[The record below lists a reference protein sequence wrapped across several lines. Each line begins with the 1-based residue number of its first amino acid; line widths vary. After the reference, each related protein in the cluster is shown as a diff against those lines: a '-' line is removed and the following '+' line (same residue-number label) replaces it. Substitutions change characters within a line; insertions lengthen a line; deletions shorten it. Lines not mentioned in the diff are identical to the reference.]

1 MNLDTRKKIILSA
14 VIDAYIRTGEPVGSK
29 VLSELNSLNV
39 SSATI
44 RNEMSELEKMGYLHK
59 PHTSAGR
66 IPSNEGYR
74 YYVQTSLN
82 PYKLTAAD
90 KSLLGQLPR
99 DCAGLHQTVNSAADR
114 LAQFLGLAVFAVA
127 PSCSSGVF
135 TFEVLPVGKRSYAVL
150 AISAVGNVK
159 TVFARSDGEVSP
171 AQARKFAA
179 VLNEILS
186 GFPVEQI
193 GRVRLILLANETARV
208 CPECSCLLN
217 AVTQLIEQLKSY
229 ELTVCGGENLLS
241 YPEFSNIGAAR
252 EYIALLS
259 KHERIMD
266 VLLTDSQAGQL
277 TIRIGDENH
286 VFQNSYASMISM
298 LSDAKIPV
306 AIGVMGPTRM
316 NYAKAAAGF
325 LYLMNQLK
333 TLINEEY

>member
-1 MNLDTRKKIILSA
+1 MDLDDRKKIILGA

-29 VLSELNSLNV
+29 ALSGLDCLNV

-44 RNEMSELEKMGYLHK
+44 RNEMSELEKMGYLRK

-66 IPSNEGYR
+66 VPSNSGYK

-82 PYKLTAAD
+82 PYRLTSAD
-90 KSLLGQLPR
+90 KALLGHLPR
-99 DCAGLHQTVNSAADR
+99 DGSGLYQTVNAAAER

-150 AISAVGNVK
+150 AVSSAGNVK
-159 TVFARSDGEVSP
+159 TVFARAEGDVGAV
-171 AQARKFAA
+171 QARKFAA
-179 VLNEILS
+179 VLNKILS

-208 CPECSCLLN
+208 CPECGCLLD
-217 AVTQLIEQLKSY
+217 AVTQLIGQLKSY

-241 YPEFSNIGAAR
+241 YPEFSSIEMAR
-252 EYIALLS
+252 EYISLLS
-259 KHERIMD
+259 RHERIMD
-266 VLLTDSQAGQL
+266 ALLADSQAGQL
-277 TIRIGDENH
+277 NIRIGDENH
-286 VFQNSYASMISM
+286 IFQNPYASMISM

-316 NYAKAAAGF
+316 NYAKTATGF

-333 TLINEEY
+333 NLINEEY